1 MEETHAPT
9 LLLAIAQCLALSIQ
23 VCVQPLTQLLGG

>member
-23 VCVQPLTQLLGG
+23 VRLQSLVPPFDR